1 MVTVSN
7 RTWKC
12 QRENLL
18 CRAFDVN
25 DNAAC
30 LRWERAYRWKQL
42 VIIHVSRSGHIGIR
56 LTAHYDT
63 ARLNRKHALGH
74 IHGTCYLAYAS
85 AAYNAT
91 LGEDEP
97 LCISMTH
104 REAKASSERAD
115 ERRSLFKGAGAELI
129 KISNSLWRKLQ
140 RALTWWWEKRSVWF
154 KC

>member
-1 MVTVSN
+1 M
-7 RTWKC
+7 K
-12 QRENLL
+12 
-18 CRAFDVN
+18 A
-25 DNAAC
+25 
-30 LRWERAYRWKQL
+30 QL

-129 KISNSLWRKLQ
+129 KISNCARCGENCSAHTYLMMRKTQCVVQVLKSNTTTK
-140 RALTWWWEKRSVWF
+140 LKFELF
-154 KC
+154 KTPRGNSNWT